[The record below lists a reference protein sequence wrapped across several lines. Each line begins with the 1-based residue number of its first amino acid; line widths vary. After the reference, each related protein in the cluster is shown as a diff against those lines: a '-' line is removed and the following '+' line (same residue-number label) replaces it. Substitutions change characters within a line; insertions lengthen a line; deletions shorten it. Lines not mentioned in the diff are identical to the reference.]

1 MTAPLVPSVEP
12 SVDHVEA
19 IAALLD
25 AGTAF
30 AVHIG
35 SPEPPDHELTFPHYV
50 LWGAPATPGLQ
61 RMRGDGGDVWTRTQ
75 ITCVALTPLDVIGA
89 ADRAR
94 RALHRRRPTIPGR
107 RCGDIEQDPE
117 AAVPPPVPDPT
128 PRSPDGRQVYIT
140 ALFFLLHSS
149 PHTS

>member
-1 MTAPLVPSVEP
+1 MTTPLVPSVEP

-19 IAALLD
+19 IADLLR

-30 AVHIG
+30 DVHVG
-35 SPEPPDHELTFPHYV
+35 EPEPPDDELTYPHYV
-50 LWGAPATPGLQ
+50 VWGAPGSPALQ
-61 RMRGDGGDVWTRTQ
+61 RLSGDGGEVWTRTQ
-75 ITCVALTPLDVIGA
+75 ITCVGLTVLDVIGA

-94 RALHRRRPTIPGR
+94 RALHRKRPTIPGR

-117 AAVPPPVPDPT
+117 AAVAPPVPDPSVK
-128 PRSPDGRQVYIT
+128 SPPGRQVYIT

-149 PHTS
+149 PLTA